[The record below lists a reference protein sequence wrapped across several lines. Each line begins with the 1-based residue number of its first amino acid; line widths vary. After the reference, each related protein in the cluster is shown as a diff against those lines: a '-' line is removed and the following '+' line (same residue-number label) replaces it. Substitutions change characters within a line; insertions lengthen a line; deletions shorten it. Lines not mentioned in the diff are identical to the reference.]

1 MYMKNLTLTILL
13 VLTGILVQAQTTT
26 ETRELNAFDQL
37 VVRNAIEVEL
47 KKGDKREIIITASG
61 LEPDHVSAE
70 INKRKLILEMTGN
83 NLKSSS
89 VSVVVTYVQLN
100 EIEAGSG
107 ARILSA
113 DIIENQTL
121 SLKATTSAYM
131 EAEVKADQLILEA
144 ETNAKMFIKGTADNL
159 DYNAFTNAE
168 IEAEGLLVKNAEIRT
183 NTNAYG
189 TFEVTESLSGTAATR
204 GRVIYTGDPK
214 KIDVKESLGGTIE
227 QKE

>member
-1 MYMKNLTLTILL
+1 MKNLTLTILL